1 MIHLEKN
8 NRDLFAETTG
18 TGWET
23 LIFNIPELDGKNGI
37 YNTITMILGHNI
49 SNSVEVNYYFD
60 NIKFSSRS
68 NTLVD
73 LSNIDQSEEVTIY
86 EDYQLVWND
95 EFNYNG
101 RPMKKNG
108 IYNIF
113 PLLIQAGKIMKN
125 NITQQD

>member
-1 MIHLEKN
+1 
-8 NRDLFAETTG
+8 
-18 TGWET
+18 
-23 LIFNIPELDGKNGI
+23 
-37 YNTITMILGHNI
+37 MILGYNI

-101 RPMKKNG
+101 RPLEEKWHLQY
-108 IYNIF
+108 I
-113 PLLIQAGKIMKN
+113 PSLIQAGKIMKN
-125 NITQQD
+125 NIIQQDLTILL